1 MSGTFRIL
9 GSSILGAMAILCSV
23 ATVSAADKA
32 PSGRF
37 TVGNYLDL
45 QSASDPKFS
54 PDGTQV
60 VYTRTMV
67 DKMEDKP
74 QTAVWIVG
82 ADGQHHRFIA
92 KGSGAVWSPD
102 GKSIAYLAE
111 GQPKGVQ
118 IFVLHLS
125 VPGPATQITSG
136 PEAPANL
143 HWSPDGR
150 QIGFTMMVL
159 NPEKWPIDLPGAPDG
174 AKWASAPRFTE
185 RLHYRRDG
193 VGFTEQGYRHL
204 FLVAADGGASRQV
217 TSGDWNVGE
226 SVYEYINTVDWAFTP
241 DGRSAIVTGFKE
253 GDPDRNDQDCYIYSV
268 DLETGATKR
277 LTSATG
283 GWRRPAVSPDGKTIA
298 YVGFPKNGD
307 GYRNSDLYTMSADG
321 SNATL
326 RSAGFDREPDHL
338 VWAPDSSAVYFT
350 AEDHGSVHLYSWST
364 RGGIRQL
371 TNGAEVVTE
380 PSVSRGGI
388 VTVRS
393 EPQSPGDV
401 ELINPRTPNAGQRL
415 THLNEELLRGITLS
429 KVEEIA
435 FDSTGGAHIQGWV
448 VKPPDF
454 DSSRHYPLLLEI
466 HGGPYGMYNVGF
478 NPSFQNFAANGYIL
492 LYINPR
498 GSTGYGNAFTNTIA
512 KHYPGPDF
520 DDLMAGVD
528 AVIKQ
533 GSVDESHLF
542 VSGCSGGGVLSSW
555 VIGHTNRFAAAAVR
569 CPVTDWLSMAG
580 ETDIPYF
587 TYRFFKKPFWEDPS
601 DWLAESSLMYVGNV
615 KTPTLLMTGELDRR
629 TPIAQTEEY
638 YAALKYRGVP
648 SAMLRFDGEYH
659 GTAHMKPSN
668 WMRTQLYMM
677 SWFQRYS
684 ANPSGPP
691 PR

>member
-1 MSGTFRIL
+1 MPAAFRIFK
-9 GSSILGAMAILCSV
+9 SPILGAMALLCSV
-23 ATVSAADKA
+23 TSIFAADIE
-32 PSGRF
+32 PTGRF
-37 TVGNYLDL
+37 TVDHYLDL
-45 QSASDPKFS
+45 QSASEPQIS

-60 VYTRTMV
+60 VYTRTTV
-67 DKMEDKP
+67 DKMSDTM

-82 ADGQHHRFIA
+82 TDGQHHRFIA

-102 GKSIAYLAE
+102 GKSIVYLAE
-111 GQPKGVQ
+111 GQPKGEQ
-118 IFVLHLS
+118 IFVLQLT
-125 VPGPATQITSG
+125 VPGPATQVSWG
-136 PEAPANL
+136 SEAPANL
-143 HWSPDGR
+143 RWSPDGR
-150 QIGFTMMVL
+150 HVGYTMMIL
-159 NPEKWPIDLPGAPDG
+159 NPEKWPIDLPGAPEG

-193 VGFTEQGYRHL
+193 VGFTERGFRHL
-204 FLVAADGGASRQV
+204 FLVAVDGGAARQV

-226 SVYEYINTVDWAFTP
+226 SVSEANNTVDWAFMP
-241 DGRSAIVTGFKE
+241 DGRSAIVTGFRE
-253 GDPDRNDQDCYIYSV
+253 GDPDRNDQDCYIYLV
-268 DLETGATKR
+268 DLGTGATKR
-277 LTSATG
+277 LTGASG

-307 GYRNSDLYTMSADG
+307 GRRLSDLYTMSADG
-321 SNATL
+321 SNAAL
-326 RSAGFDREPDHL
+326 RSAQFDREPQHL

-350 AEDHGSVHLYSWST
+350 AEDRGSVHLYSWAAH
-364 RGGIRQL
+364 GGIRQL
-371 TNGAEVVTE
+371 TQGAEVVMD
-380 PSVSRGGI
+380 PSASRGGI
-388 VTVRS
+388 VVFRS
-393 EPQSPGDV
+393 EPKSPGDLD
-401 ELINPRTPNAGQRL
+401 LINPRTPNAAQRL
-415 THLNEELLRGITLS
+415 THLNDELLRRITLS
-429 KVEEIA
+429 TVDEIW
-435 FDSTGGAHIQGWV
+435 FDSTSAAHIQGWV

-466 HGGPYGMYNVGF
+466 HGGPYAMYDVGF
-478 NPSFQNFAANGYIL
+478 NPAFQNFAANGYIL

-498 GSTGYGNAFTNTIA
+498 GSTGYGNAFMNSIA
-512 KHYPGPDF
+512 KHYPGPDY
-520 DDLMAGVD
+520 DDLMAAVD
-528 AVIKQ
+528 TVIKQ
-533 GSVDESHLF
+533 GNVDETHLF

-629 TPIAQTEEY
+629 TPIEQTEEY

-659 GTAHMKPSN
+659 GTERKPSN

-677 SWFQRYS
+677 NWFQRYG
-684 ANPSGPP
+684 ADPSWPA

>member
-1 MSGTFRIL
+1 MTTIFRIL
-9 GSSILGAMAILCSV
+9 GSSILGAVALLC
-23 ATVSAADKA
+23 AAAPVSAADA
-32 PSGRF
+32 SHSGRF
-37 TVGNYLDL
+37 TVGDYLDL
-45 QSASDPKFS
+45 QSAADPQMS

-67 DKMEDKP
+67 DKMADTK

-102 GKSIAYLAE
+102 GKSIAFLAE
-111 GQPKGVQ
+111 GQPKGPQ
-118 IFVLHLS
+118 IFVLHLT
-125 VPGPATQITSG
+125 VPGPATQITWSSE
-136 PEAPANL
+136 PPANL

-150 QIGFTMMVL
+150 QIGYTMMVL
-159 NPEKWPIDLPGAPDG
+159 NPEKWPVDLPAAPEGAH
-174 AKWASAPRFTE
+174 WASAPRFTE
-185 RLHYRRDG
+185 RMHYRQDG
-193 VGFTEQGYRHL
+193 VGFTERGFRHL

-217 TSGDWNVGE
+217 TTGDWSIGE
-226 SVYEYINTVDWAFTP
+226 SVYEYIKTVDWAFTP

-253 GDPDRNDQDCYIYSV
+253 GDSDRNDQDCYIYSV
-268 DLETGATKR
+268 DLETGAAKR
-277 LTSATG
+277 LTSVAG

-298 YVGFPKNGD
+298 YVGFPRNGD
-307 GYRNSDLYTMSADG
+307 GYRYSQLYTMDADG
-321 SNATL
+321 SGATL
-326 RSAGFDREPDHL
+326 RSAEFDREPQNL

-350 AEDHGSVHLYSWST
+350 AEDRGSIHLYSWSAH
-364 RGGIRQL
+364 GGIRQL
-371 TNGAEVVTE
+371 TKGAEVVRD
-380 PSVSRGGI
+380 PSASRGGI
-388 VTVRS
+388 VLFRS
-393 EPQSPGDV
+393 GPQTPGDL
-401 ELINPRTPNAGQRL
+401 ELINPRTPNAAQRL
-415 THLNEELLRGITLS
+415 THLNDELLRRVTLS
-429 KVEEIA
+429 KVDEIQ
-435 FDSTGGAHIQGWV
+435 FDSTGGAHIQGWM

-454 DSSRHYPLLLEI
+454 DSSRHYPLILEI
-466 HGGPYGMYNVGF
+466 HGGPYGMYDVAF
-478 NPSFQNFAANGYIL
+478 NPAFQNFAANGYIL

-498 GSTGYGNAFTNTIA
+498 GSTGYGNAFTNAIA
-512 KHYPGPDF
+512 KHYPGPDY
-520 DDLMAGVD
+520 DDLMAAVD
-528 AVIKQ
+528 TAIKQ
-533 GSVDESHLF
+533 GNVDESHMF

-569 CPVTDWLSMAG
+569 CPVIDWISMAG

-587 TYRFFKKPFWEDPS
+587 TYRFFKKPFWQDPS

-629 TPIAQTEEY
+629 TPIPQTEEF

-659 GTAHMKPSN
+659 GTGRKPSN

-677 SWFQRYS
+677 SWFQRYG